1 MSLKIVIFGLSI
13 TSSWGNGHAT
23 TFRALVKAL
32 ARRGHSV
39 TFLERDVPWY
49 ADHRDQPDSPYA
61 TVRFYKSLE
70 EAKDQ
75 FAALVRDADLVILGS
90 YVPEGIALGDWI
102 VATASGTTAFYDID
116 TPVTLAG
123 LEAGTV
129 EYISR
134 ALIPRF
140 DLYLSFTGGPTLDYL
155 ERECGSPCARPL
167 YCAVDLDL
175 HAAAADVQARWA
187 LGYLGTYSDDR
198 QPKLQRLLLDPAS
211 QLADEAF
218 VVAGAQYPSAVSW
231 PSNVLH
237 IEHLPPRD
245 HAEFYCAQRF
255 TLNVTRADMVARGYS
270 PSVRLFEAAACG
282 VPIISDSWPGLDT
295 FFEPGKEILIAETT
309 EDVLTILRQTS
320 DASRAA
326 IGAAAQNRVQRD
338 HGADRRAQ
346 ELEDFY
352 REARSLRRTRKE
364 KRAYA

>member
-1 MSLKIVIFGLSI
+1 MSLKIIIFGLSI

-49 ADHRDQPDSPYA
+49 AENRDQPDSPHA

-75 FAALVRDADLVILGS
+75 FAALVREADLVILGS
-90 YVPEGIALGDWI
+90 YVPDGIALGDWI
-102 VATASGTTAFYDID
+102 VSTASGTTAFYDID

-129 EYISR
+129 AYISR

-175 HAAAADVQARWA
+175 HAAAAAPPRWA

-198 QPKLQRLLLDPAS
+198 QPKLQRLLLDPAFK
-211 QLADEAF
+211 LADDAF
-218 VVAGAQYPSAVSW
+218 VVAGAQYPSAISW

-237 IEHLPPRD
+237 VEHLPPRD

-255 TLNVTRADMVARGYS
+255 TLNITRADMVARGYS

-282 VPIISDSWPGLDT
+282 VPIISDTWPGLET
-295 FFEPGKEILIAETT
+295 FFQPGEEILIAETT
-309 EDVLTILRQTS
+309 EDVLTILQQTS
-320 DASRAA
+320 DESRTA
-326 IGAAAQNRVQRD
+326 IGTAAQKRVQRD

-346 ELEDFY
+346 ELEGFY
-352 REARSLRRTRKE
+352 REAHSLRRTRKE